1 MLTVMLVF
9 LPAMILF
16 TLIYSLSSRTGPD
29 KDTHKK
35 FRKDF

>member
-1 MLTVMLVF
+1 MLTLLLVF
-9 LPAMILF
+9 LPAIIIF
-16 TLIYSLSSRTGPD
+16 TLIYSLSYCTGPD